1 VRAASSLV
9 RVRVLALC
17 FAFPTALA
25 CRSPE
30 GGDASG
36 EATPSDA
43 GADAKA
49 DAAAAKAE
57 AVARV
62 KQRLGAEDKNKAEL
76 PPLPEVLATVQGQ
89 EIPRREFDIRYEPG
103 AAMILAR
110 RDDGRVP
117 APYQAAQRKKLIE
130 ALIWS
135 KQLELEAARTGVDF
149 TPEQLAKAEA
159 DERRHVLDWE
169 AWLARIG
176 QTVEI
181 RHEANVDHLRER
193 ALLEARV
200 GSLTATEEELRASY
214 EQNKDKFVAAEE
226 MVRASHLLLTY
237 GPRVGDEKIQPLLP
251 DVQKAASEAELAQWD
266 ALALARALALREA
279 YLRASGVDFNE
290 FAREWSE
297 GPGAFR
303 GEDMGLFPRKQMVPE
318 YAEAAWP
325 LELGQLSQP
334 IKSDK
339 GYYVIRS
346 FGRFPAGPLP
356 FEAVRADLVRQIE
369 AEKFRAAHAALEAE
383 LDGRYEIVSPALDE
397 ATAFSAAR

>member
-1 VRAASSLV
+1 VRA
-9 RVRVLALC
+9 LALC
-17 FAFPTALA
+17 IALSTALA

-30 GGDASG
+30 GGGASA
-36 EATPSDA
+36 EAKASEQ
-43 GADAKA
+43 GADK
-49 DAAAAKAE
+49 AAAKQRITE
-57 AVARV
+57 
-62 KQRLGAEDKNKAEL
+62 RLGAKDKNAAEL
-76 PPLPEVLATVQGQ
+76 PPLPEVLATVDGH

-117 APYQAAQRKKLIE
+117 APYQASQRKKLIE

-135 KQLELEAARTGVDF
+135 KQLELEAIRTKVDF
-149 TPEQLAKAEA
+149 TPEALAKAEA
-159 DERRHVLDWE
+159 DERRHVLDWN
-169 AWLARIG
+169 AWLTRIG

-181 RHEANVDHLRER
+181 RHQANIDHLREQ

-200 GSLTATEEELRASY
+200 GSLRADEDELRAMY
-214 EQNKDKFVAAEE
+214 EQHKDKVVANEE

-251 DVQKAASEAELAQWD
+251 DVQNAASEAERAEWD
-266 ALALARALALREA
+266 AKALARATALREA
-279 YLRASGVDFNE
+279 AMAPGVDFNE

-318 YAEAAWP
+318 YAEAAFA

-346 FGRFPAGPLP
+346 FGRYPAGPLP
-356 FEAVRADLVRQIE
+356 YEAVRADLVRQVE
-369 AEKFRAAHAALEAE
+369 AEKWAAAHAALEAE
-383 LDGRYEIVSPALDE
+383 LDKRSVIVSAPLDE
-397 ATAFSAAR
+397 ATAFAQRK

>member
-1 VRAASSLV
+1 V
-9 RVRVLALC
+9 
-17 FAFPTALA
+17 
-25 CRSPE
+25 
-30 GGDASG
+30 
-36 EATPSDA
+36 
-43 GADAKA
+43 
-49 DAAAAKAE
+49 AKAE
-57 AVARV
+57 AMDRV

-89 EIPRREFDIRYEPG
+89 AIPRREFDIRYEPG

-214 EQNKDKFVAAEE
+214 EQNEDKFVAAEE

-251 DVQKAASEAELAQWD
+251 DVQKAATEAEVAQWD

-279 YLRASGVDFNE
+279 YLRAPGVDFNE

-356 FEAVRADLVRQIE
+356 FEAVRPDLVRQIE